1 MAVSTLISAAATPA
15 FPAAAVETR
24 LSEEITRI
32 VQHQAHVRG
41 SAAGI
46 DSLAVVE
53 ILCVLDNILPFE
65 VNESV
70 VRPGGYSSIEDA
82 VTSLSGRIEK
92 RWRKHH
98 EGEGHEKNSIA
109 SHSG

>member
-1 MAVSTLISAAATPA
+1 MALSTLAPAGTTAT
-15 FPAAAVETR
+15 FPAAAVKAR
-24 LSEEITRI
+24 LSQEITRI

-53 ILCVLDNILPFE
+53 ILCVLDDILPFE

-82 VTSLSGRIEK
+82 VTNLSERIEK

-98 EGEGHEKNSIA
+98 EGAGT
-109 SHSG
+109 

>member
-1 MAVSTLISAAATPA
+1 MAVATPTPAGATAA
-15 FPAAAVETR
+15 FPTAAVEAR
-24 LSEEITRI
+24 LLEEITRI
-32 VQHQAHVRG
+32 VQHQTQMRG

-53 ILCVLDNILPFE
+53 ILCVLDDILPFE

-92 RWRKHH
+92 RWRKHQ
-98 EGEGHEKNSIA
+98 GGL
-109 SHSG
+109 GT

>member
-1 MAVSTLISAAATPA
+1 MAVSTLIPVATTAA
-15 FPAAAVETR
+15 FPAAAIEAR

-32 VQHQAHVRG
+32 VQHQARVSG
-41 SAAGI
+41 SSAGI

-92 RWRKHH
+92 RWQKHH
-98 EGEGHEKNSIA
+98 EGAGT
-109 SHSG
+109 

>member
-1 MAVSTLISAAATPA
+1 MAVSALIPTSASAA
-15 FPAAAVETR
+15 FPAATVETR

-32 VQHQAHVRG
+32 VQPQTHVRG
-41 SAAGI
+41 SATSI

-53 ILCVLDNILPFE
+53 ILCALDNILPFE

-82 VTSLSGRIEK
+82 VASLSGRIEK

-98 EGEGHEKNSIA
+98 EGVGT
-109 SHSG
+109 

>member
-1 MAVSTLISAAATPA
+1 MAVSTLTPAAATAA
-15 FPAAAVETR
+15 FPSAAVEAR
-24 LSEEITRI
+24 LLEEITRI
-32 VQHQAHVRG
+32 VQLQMHVRG

-53 ILCVLDNILPFE
+53 ILCVLDDILPFE

-82 VTSLSGRIEK
+82 VTSLSRRIEK

-98 EGEGHEKNSIA
+98 EGVGT
-109 SHSG
+109 